1 MSTNS
6 SPICCPPFEPK
17 QWDEKEIRWSNKK
30 FVVDRVRSF
39 FHIPLNFGHVM
50 VKNIALI
57 SAAGAS
63 STERI
68 ILADED
74 SLWGTNV
81 FIDVI
86 KDVPGVKMTT
96 ISGTFLAKVFEGP
109 YRNIRIWIEEM
120 KRFVQSKDKT
130 PKKLYFYY
138 TTCPKCAKQYG
149 KNYVVLLAQV

>member
-1 MSTNS
+1 MNTNS
-6 SPICCPPFEPK
+6 SPICCPAFEPM
-17 QWDEKEIRWSNKK
+17 QWDEKEIRWDNKK

-39 FHIPLNFGHVM
+39 LHVPLNFGQVM
-50 VKNIALI
+50 VRNIALI

-81 FIDVI
+81 FIDI
-86 KDVPGVKMTT
+86 TKDVPGAKMTT

-109 YRNIRIWIEEM
+109 YRNIRTWIEEM
-120 KRFVQSKDKT
+120 KRFVKSKDKT
-130 PKKLYFYY
+130 LKKLYFYY

-149 KNYVVLLAQV
+149 RNYVVLLAQV